1 MKIRKKKKLIIQ
13 VKENQKELLQ
23 ACMDIIRF
31 SKPESCCQTLEKARD
46 RIEERSTSVYHNQMQ
61 FISDVQWSRYI
72 KSVICVERQT
82 SVFNTKEKT
91 YKDRSEVAVYIA
103 NYKVDATQSNSL
115 IRKHWY
121 IENKD
126 HHVRDVT
133 FREDESRIRV
143 NPENMSTIRSFAL
156 NILRKN
162 NIENIKG
169 ELYENSLDLYNL
181 YSYQH
186 FI

>member
-1 MKIRKKKKLIIQ
+1 
-13 VKENQKELLQ
+13 
-23 ACMDIIRF
+23 
-31 SKPESCCQTLEKARD
+31 
-46 RIEERSTSVYHNQMQ
+46 MQ
-61 FISDVQWSRYI
+61 FIDDVQWSQYI
-72 KSVICVERQT
+72 KSVICVKRQT
-82 SVFNTKEKT
+82 LVFNTKEKI

-103 NYKVDATQSNSL
+103 NYKINATLAGSI

-133 FREDESRIRV
+133 LGEDEARIRV

-156 NILRKN
+156 NVLRKN
-162 NIENIKG
+162 NVENIKG
-169 ELYENSLDLYNL
+169 ELYENSLDLFNL
-181 YSYQH
+181 YSYKH

>member
-1 MKIRKKKKLIIQ
+1 MK
-13 VKENQKELLQ
+13 
-23 ACMDIIRF
+23 
-31 SKPESCCQTLEKARD
+31 
-46 RIEERSTSVYHNQMQ
+46 
-61 FISDVQWSRYI
+61 FIVDKQWSGYVE
-72 KSVICVERQT
+72 SVICVERQT
-82 SVFNTKEKT
+82 SVFSTKEKI

-103 NYKVDATQSNSL
+103 NHKINAIQSSAL

-121 IENKD
+121 IENKN
-126 HHVRDVT
+126 HHVRDT
-133 FREDESRIRV
+133 TLREDESRIRV

-169 ELYENSLDLYNL
+169 ELYGNSLDFYSL
-181 YSYQH
+181 YSYKQ

>member
-1 MKIRKKKKLIIQ
+1 
-13 VKENQKELLQ
+13 
-23 ACMDIIRF
+23 
-31 SKPESCCQTLEKARD
+31 
-46 RIEERSTSVYHNQMQ
+46 MQ
-61 FISDVQWSRYI
+61 FICDIQWSGYVE
-72 KSVICVERQT
+72 SVICVERQT
-82 SVFNTKEKT
+82 SVFSTKEKI
-91 YKDRSEVAVYIA
+91 YKDRSELAVYIA
-103 NYKVDATQSNSL
+103 NHKVNAMQSSGL

-133 FREDESRIRV
+133 LREDESRIRI
-143 NPENMSTIRSFAL
+143 NPENMSTVRSFAL

-169 ELYENSLDLYNL
+169 ELYENSLDFYGL
-181 YSYQH
+181 YSYKQ